1 MLKEKLKYAI
11 HFCKSIDTDEYAR
24 VAMTG
29 SLTEEEGAA
38 MLPEDLVGGHLSSD
52 SDQVESFESDLG
64 IEPVSST

>member
-1 MLKEKLKYAI
+1 
-11 HFCKSIDTDEYAR
+11 
-24 VAMTG
+24 MTG

-38 MLPEDLVGGHLSSD
+38 MLPEDLVGGHGDGMSSD